1 MAYVRKTDT
10 LIQDIKRKVRVM
22 KQSALN
28 TYDHPTPEIGT
39 PLYKTIKDDIIK
51 AAYASAPELLGKL
64 PDDMLKKCESVR
76 VKFFRDWH
84 SETETKEADVDFHS
98 ASHDRFYLPYSRQT
112 TSSFP
117 CVYSKI
123 EQCSPETQA
132 WVAEE
137 LSLDKKRIEAISKFE
152 NIEYQIVNYMDQHA
166 SLNTAVKDMP
176 ELELYVPSHYVT
188 KLHAA
193 NEPRTAKKQKVNTA
207 EALDIDVNVLASAAI
222 AHRITSSN

>member
-10 LIQDIKRKVRVM
+10 LVQDIKRKVREM

-28 TYDHPTPEIGT
+28 TYDHPNPEIGT
-39 PLYKTIKDDIIK
+39 PLYKTMKDDIIK

-64 PDDMLKKCESVR
+64 PDDMLKKCESVSAQ
-76 VKFFRDWH
+76 FYN
-84 SETETKEADVDFHS
+84 ETETKEANVDFHS
-98 ASHDRFYLPYSRQT
+98 ASHDRFFIPYSRNNR
-112 TSSFP
+112 SYFP
-117 CVYSKI
+117 SVSIKI

-137 LSLDKKRIEAISKFE
+137 LSLNKKRAEAVSKFE
-152 NIEYQIVNYMDQHA
+152 DIEYQIVNYMDQHA

-207 EALDIDVNVLASAAI
+207 EALDIDVNVLASVAI

>member
-10 LIQDIKRKVRVM
+10 LVQDIKRKVREM

-28 TYDHPTPEIGT
+28 SYDHPTPEIGT
-39 PLYKTIKDDIIK
+39 PLYKTMKDDIVK

-64 PDDMLKKCESVR
+64 PDDMLQRADSVR
-76 VKFFRDWH
+76 AKFIDENEKHFTVEF
-84 SETETKEADVDFHS
+84 SS
-98 ASHDRFYLPYSRQT
+98 ASHDRFYLPYSRQ
-112 TSSFP
+112 
-117 CVYSKI
+117 SKSYVPNVCI
-123 EQCSPETQA
+123 EPKHCSPDTQA
-132 WVAEE
+132 WLDEE
-137 LSLDKKRIEAISKFE
+137 SVFNKKRFDAKKKFDT
-152 NIEYQIVNYMDQHA
+152 IEYQIVNYMDQHA

-176 ELELYVPSHYVT
+176 ELELYVPTPYVT

-222 AHRITSSN
+222 AHRITSTN

>member
-1 MAYVRKTDT
+1 M
-10 LIQDIKRKVRVM
+10 
-22 KQSALN
+22 
-28 TYDHPTPEIGT
+28 
-39 PLYKTIKDDIIK
+39 KDDIIK

-64 PDDMLKKCESVR
+64 PDDMLKKCDSVR
-76 VKFFRDWH
+76 AVFYDA
-84 SETETKEADVDFHS
+84 TETKEADVDFHS
-98 ASHDRFYLPYSRQT
+98 ASHDRFYIPYSRKN
-112 TSSFP
+112 TSYFP
-117 CVYSKI
+117 YVNTKI

-137 LSLDKKRIEAISKFE
+137 LSMHKKRADTLSKFE

-176 ELELYVPSHYVT
+176 ELELYVPSQYVT

-207 EALDIDVNVLASAAI
+207 EALEIDVNVLASAAI
-222 AHRITSSN
+222 AHRITSTN

>member
-10 LIQDIKRKVRVM
+10 LIYDIKAKVREM
-22 KQSALN
+22 KQSALDAYN
-28 TYDHPTPEIGT
+28 HPTPEIGT
-39 PLYKTIKDDIIK
+39 PLYKTMKDDIIK

-64 PDDMLKKCESVR
+64 PDDMLKKCDSVR
-76 VKFFRDWH
+76 AKFYN
-84 SETETKEADVDFHS
+84 ETETKEADVDFHS
-98 ASHDRFYLPYSRQT
+98 ASHDRFFIPYSRNN
-112 TSSFP
+112 TSYFP
-117 CVYSKI
+117 YVNTKI

-137 LSLDKKRIEAISKFE
+137 LSLNKKRAEAGLKFE

-176 ELELYVPSHYVT
+176 ELELYVPSQYVT

-193 NEPRTAKKQKVNTA
+193 NEPRTAKKKKVNTA

-222 AHRITSSN
+222 AHRITSTN